1 MRRREAGAA
10 VLGIAFIAVIVAVLL
25 PHFSLIPPGVPA
37 TAPAGEALWT
47 GRTGEV
53 LYQGLVIL
61 AGVFTI
67 LLLLGK
73 ERSGGGE
80 R

>member
-1 MRRREAGAA
+1 MRGREAGAA

-25 PHFSLIPPGVPA
+25 PHFSILQPA
-37 TAPAGEALWT
+37 GPAAVPAGEALWT

-53 LYQGLVIL
+53 LYQGLIIL

-67 LLLLGK
+67 LLLLGR
-73 ERSGGGE
+73 ERSGGQG